1 MRTNNLLTAIVAG
14 VVGVLLIVFEGRGD
28 LLTWI
33 VIIIGLM
40 FVIPGAYVLLSQLL
54 GNRQRRSSMAI
65 VSAVGCVCLGLCL
78 CLIPSA
84 FVSILIYVFAFTLI
98 VCGIAQIV
106 NLSDFKM
113 PAGFYI
119 VPALVT
125 LTGIVMVFLGAEKDA
140 SVIVLI
146 SGIALVVYAVNALV
160 EYFSSPRQKQIQQ

>member
-146 SGIALVVYAVNALV
+146 SGIALVIYAVNALV

>member
-146 SGIALVVYAVNALV
+146 SGIALVIYAVNALV
-160 EYFSSPRQKQIQQ
+160 EYFISPRQKQIQQ